1 METFE
6 EVISL
11 ITYYFSF
18 IYPLLYLKGFVSNGK
33 AFKIFTIYLLVI
45 SVIQLFSK
53 LVIKVWE
60 LDSNLFLSHYY
71 FIFQFVL
78 LSLFYVQLLRFK
90 WIYYVLGLVMV
101 FLAYQYIND
110 PSLYFRYNAIGMFL
124 THVLIVAYALVYLYK
139 SLDGKKEFTIVN
151 IGIFIY
157 LLSSSL
163 IFASGNLVFNIDVPE
178 SFSDLLIYI
187 NKFLFFVFQIL
198 IFTEWYRNYRKR
210 KVIPK

>member
-178 SFSDLLIYI
+178 SFSALLIYI

>member
-18 IYPLLYLKGFVSNGK
+18 IYPLLYLKGFVFNGK

-151 IGIFIY
+151 IGVFIY

-178 SFSDLLIYI
+178 SFSALLIYI